1 MKEKNVTQNPYVPP
15 HVSARYFAERD
26 VLTDSVLDA
35 DPTTNANVFDNV
47 GGDIDGEWH

>member
-1 MKEKNVTQNPYVPP
+1 MNEKNVTKNTYVPP

-35 DPTTNANVFDNV
+35 DPTTNANAFDNV
-47 GGDIDGEWH
+47 GADTTGAWH